1 MDEINEIIDNLS
13 EDDIEKLRNLAGD
26 LFGGD
31 SQPGPHNSPGPH
43 GQSGPPTLPDMPD
56 PAMMKKISKVMS
68 SLKNSSGENSRV
80 NFIASLKPLLSDKRQ
95 QKADEA
101 MKMIHLLD
109 ILPALKDTGIF

>member
-13 EDDIEKLRNLAGD
+13 EDDIAKLKSLAGD

-31 SQPGPHNSPGPH
+31 TQAGPH
-43 GQSGPPTLPDMPD
+43 GSSGSHGTSGPPALPDMPD

-68 SLKNSSGENSRV
+68 SLKSSSGDNSRA

-95 QKADEA
+95 QRADEA